1 MSLDVLNMQAVVDWL
16 VTTGLGILFIAVGA
30 YIVIKILSYMT
41 TRIERFFEDD
51 DPSTMNER
59 EKQAATLGKI
69 LRNMIRIVVWTVAGM
84 MILKKLGIDIG
95 PILAGVGI
103 GGLALGFGAQSLVK
117 DFLSGM
123 FIIVENQYNVGDVIQ
138 AAGVAGL
145 VQKITLR
152 TTVLR
157 DLEGK
162 VHTIPNGEIKVVSN
176 LTKEWSRA
184 VLDVG
189 VAYKEDVDHV
199 MSVLKGVGDELAADP
214 AFSHLIEGEL
224 EILGVQDFADSAVVV
239 RVMFTT
245 KPLQQWTVAREFRRR
260 IKNTFDAK
268 GIEIPFPH
276 QTIYLGEG
284 EPMNGLLNVRMV
296 SREEAEAAQEAGLPA
311 EEAQED
317 VKTSRRGVPDSDED
331 E

>member
-1 MSLDVLNMQAVVDWL
+1 MLSQFSLFDTEALIGWL
-16 VTTGLGILFIAVGA
+16 TTSGLRILFIAVGA
-30 YIVIKILSYMT
+30 YVITKIFGLVTM
-41 TRIERFFEDD
+41 RVERFFDD
-51 DPSTMNER
+51 ADPATMSER

-69 LRNMIRIVVWTVAGM
+69 LRNTVRIVVWTIAGM
-84 MILKKLGIDIG
+84 MILKTLGIEIG

-103 GGLALGFGAQSLVK
+103 AGLALGFGAQSLVK

-123 FIIVENQYNVGDVIQ
+123 FIIIENQYNVGDVIQ

-145 VQKITLR
+145 VRKITLR

-176 LTKEWSRA
+176 MTKEWSRA

-189 VAYKEDVDHV
+189 VAYKEDVDSV
-199 MSVLKGVGDELAADP
+199 MAVLKEIGDELAADP
-214 AFSHLIEGEL
+214 GFAHLIDGEL
-224 EILGVQDFADSAVVV
+224 DVLGVQNFADSAVVV

-276 QTIYLGEG
+276 HTVYLGEG
-284 EPMNGLLNVRMV
+284 APMRGRVRVEMV
-296 SREEAEAAQEAGLPA
+296 PKREAE
-311 EEAQED
+311 
-317 VKTSRRGVPDSDED
+317 TSEM
-331 E
+331 